1 MAITYDSLFF
11 QAFNCLPNESKSLE
25 EYSKDELIRLI
36 NILKNGIDTLNIGNN
51 KQIIQ
56 DEKLIENEDFG
67 LGIIAEN
74 EEDLQSFQKFCL
86 KYFLPFSKGNCY
98 VSSICNQN
106 MIDQYLTTG
115 INHLHSEYAMIILLK
130 NVQYNELSSL
140 LYDKEFSSN
149 NRLYKYQLKILIQNE
164 NESYEELRTNIRDKL
179 LSELFFIDHDD
190 HASIPSLPA
199 PKEPQFVSI
208 FPHSQIACWP
218 LPRRR
223 DLNRFQQDLGVT
235 HILTLMNSK
244 EINQTNIC
252 NLIESAGIKS
262 LHIPIEGADLSV
274 YTSSQTTVDILIEQ
288 LPSIRDLL
296 LNSTITQPVKMII
309 HCSAGLHRTGTI
321 TYLLL
326 RYCHFSTDQALLIIN
341 RTRAI
346 TARQVGKKRID
357 AAEYNLLQKLS

>member
-1 MAITYDSLFF
+1 MAITYDKLFF

-36 NILKNGIDTLNIGNN
+36 NILKNGIEILNS
-51 KQIIQ
+51 
-56 DEKLIENEDFG
+56 DKLIENEDYG

-74 EEDLQSFQKFCL
+74 DNDLQIFQEFCL
-86 KYFLPFSKGNCY
+86 KNFLPISHENCH
-98 VSSICNQN
+98 VSSTCDQT
-106 MIDQYLTTG
+106 MIEHYLTTG
-115 INHLHSEYAMIILLK
+115 INHLRSEYAMIILLK
-130 NVQYNELSSL
+130 NVQPIESSL
-140 LYDKEFSSN
+140 LPDEKEFSLN
-149 NRLYKYQLKILIQNE
+149 NKIYKYQLKILHQDKHE
-164 NESYEELRTNIRDKL
+164 THEELLIKIRENL
-179 LSELFFIDHDD
+179 LGEIFVIDHDD

-199 PKEPQFVSI
+199 PKQPQFVSI
-208 FPHSQIACWP
+208 FPHTQIACWP